1 MKRKIIWIAVSC
13 LIALS
18 LVMASCGPVEAKG
31 VEVGVGAEEVEVEF
45 QAEEEEEEDTV
56 SLGMYIP
63 LMIFSVMILLVIA
76 GAFYVRRRW

>member
-13 LIALS
+13 LMALS

-31 VEVGVGAEEVEVEF
+31 VEVGVGEEEVEVEF
-45 QAEEEEEEDTV
+45 QAEEEEDGF

-63 LMIFSVMILLVIA
+63 LIIFSVIILFVIA

>member
-45 QAEEEEEEDTV
+45 QAEEEEEDTV

-63 LMIFSVMILLVIA
+63 LMIFAVMILLVIA

>member
-13 LIALS
+13 LMALS

-31 VEVGVGAEEVEVEF
+31 VEVGVGEEEVEVEF
-45 QAEEEEEEDTV
+45 QAEEEEEEPV
-56 SLGMYIP
+56 ALGMYIP
-63 LMIFSVMILLVIA
+63 LIIFSVIILFVIA